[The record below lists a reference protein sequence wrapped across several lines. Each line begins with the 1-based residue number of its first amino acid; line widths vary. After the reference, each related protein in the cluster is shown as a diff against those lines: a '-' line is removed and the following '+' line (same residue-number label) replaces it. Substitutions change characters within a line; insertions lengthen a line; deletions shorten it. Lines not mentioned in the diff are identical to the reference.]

1 MKQILVIA
9 LIVLAIV
16 GGIAFYLFDKE
27 KTAAPAVEAPVA
39 QVQPP
44 GMQKPEPESEPE
56 VPPFVVGEKA
66 IAGSMELDE
75 LPLPPLN
82 ESDDYVREN
91 LEAVV
96 GEAAAMQY
104 FANDGLVARIVATV
118 DMLGSR
124 QVPGNIQAIQSPGGS
139 FAAVEDSSPPTVIR
153 NEMGDPVPQYLSD
166 PANTKRYL
174 AYVEMLEAID
184 AEQFAA
190 LYQQN
195 YPLFQQAWR
204 ELGYTGSEFSD
215 RLLEVIDELLAT
227 PAVQEPHRLIK
238 PEAVYIFADEELEAL
253 NAGQKIMLRMGT
265 DNAARVKSKLTEF
278 REAL

>member
-1 MKQILVIA
+1 MKQFIVIA
-9 LIVLAIV
+9 LLVLIIV
-16 GGIAFYLFDKE
+16 GGVVFYLFEKE
-27 KTAAPAVEAPVA
+27 KPAAPVMEAPVV
-39 QVQPP
+39 QVTPP
-44 GMQKPEPESEPE
+44 PVQEAPSPPE
-56 VPPFVVGEKA
+56 VENPPFVVGDKTAPGETQ
-66 IAGSMELDE
+66 LDD

-91 LEAVV
+91 LETVV

-104 FANDGLVARIVATV
+104 FASDGLVARIVATV

-124 QVPGNIQAIQSPGGS
+124 QVPGNIQAIQGPGGS
-139 FAAVEDSSPPTVIR
+139 FAAIEDPNPPAAIL
-153 NEMGDPVPQYLSD
+153 NEMDEPVPQYLSD
-166 PANTKRYL
+166 PANTRRYL

-204 ELGYTGSEFSD
+204 ELGYTQTEFSD

-227 PAVQEPHRLIK
+227 PTVQEPYRLVK
-238 PEAVYIFADEELEAL
+238 PEAVYVFEDEELESL
-253 NAGQKIMLRMGT
+253 NAGQKIMLRMGA
-265 DNAARVKSKLTEF
+265 DNAARVKSKLSEF
-278 REAL
+278 RSAL

>member
-1 MKQILVIA
+1 MKQFFVIA
-9 LIVLAIV
+9 LLVLIIV
-16 GGIAFYLFDKE
+16 GGVVFYLFEKE
-27 KTAAPAVEAPVA
+27 KPAAPVTEAPVV
-39 QVQPP
+39 QVTPP
-44 GMQKPEPESEPE
+44 PVQEAPSPPE
-56 VPPFVVGEKA
+56 VENPSFVVGDKTTPAETQ
-66 IAGSMELDE
+66 LDD

-91 LEAVV
+91 LETVV

-104 FANDGLVARIVATV
+104 FASDGLVARIVATV

-124 QVPGNIQAIQSPGGS
+124 QVPGNIQAIQGPGGS
-139 FAAVEDSSPPTVIR
+139 FAAIEDPNPPAAIL
-153 NEMGDPVPQYLSD
+153 NEMDEPVPQYLSD
-166 PANTKRYL
+166 PANTRRYL

-204 ELGYTGSEFSD
+204 ELGYTQTEFSD

-227 PAVQEPHRLIK
+227 PTVQEPYRLVK
-238 PEAVYIFADEELEAL
+238 PEAVYVFEDEELESL
-253 NAGQKIMLRMGT
+253 NAGQKIMLRMGA
-265 DNAARVKSKLTEF
+265 DNAARVKSKLSEF
-278 REAL
+278 RSAL